1 LTEEVR
7 APSIGTLGVSE
18 LFPDNPMRE
27 VFAMKRFSISAV
39 FLSLLFAVALSARA
53 QMDMPK
59 PGPELKKLDY
69 FAGSWTTVGDMK
81 PGPMGPGGEWTQSE
95 HDEWMEGGYFLV
107 LHSQFKGAMGRGTS
121 VAYMGYDTNDKMYT
135 YDEFNT
141 MSEAEHSKGSV
152 DGDTWTWTSEEKMG
166 AQTVKGRYTMKIVS
180 PTSYTMKFEMSP
192 DGSKWETVMDGKATK
207 TK

>member
-1 LTEEVR
+1 
-7 APSIGTLGVSE
+7 
-18 LFPDNPMRE
+18 
-27 VFAMKRFSISAV
+27 
-39 FLSLLFAVALSARA
+39 
-53 QMDMPK
+53 
-59 PGPELKKLDY
+59 
-69 FAGSWTTVGDMK
+69 
-81 PGPMGPGGEWTQSE
+81 
-95 HDEWMEGGYFLV
+95 V

-141 MSEAEHSKGSV
+141 MGEAEHSKGSV